1 MSAVPFPDQIEHFAT
16 AVLEIAHAEGDAE
29 RITEELYR
37 VAQAIDANPEL
48 RDTLADPRVPME
60 RRHAVVAE
68 VLEGRA
74 ADTTISLVS
83 FLIMLGRSN
92 EMSEIAV
99 RALELAAAREE
110 EVLAEVR
117 SAVELEAGTVER
129 LTATLAEA
137 TGRRVRVSVTVDPSL
152 IGGIVAKVGDTVFD
166 GSVLSRLKELREVW
180 G

>member
-1 MSAVPFPDQIEHFAT
+1 MSEIPFPDQIDHYAA
-16 AVLEIAHAEGDAE
+16 AVLDIAHAEGDPD

-37 VAQAIDANPEL
+37 VSQAIDASPEL
-48 RDTLADPRVPME
+48 HDTLADPRVPME

-74 ADTTISLVS
+74 ADPTIALVS
-83 FLIMLGRSN
+83 FLVMAGRSN
-92 EMSEIAV
+92 EMREIAT

-117 SAVELEAGTVER
+117 SAIDLEPEVVER
-129 LTATLAEA
+129 LTAKLAEM